1 MSTVRSRQT
10 LRYLLVESQ
19 ESATEEALAFV
30 GDGAVQARAGHEV
43 TLFLVQ
49 GGVSL
54 ALGDRPELADF
65 LDAGGRLLAD
75 RFSLDQRG
83 IAASALRPETI
94 PAEMD
99 EIARLVLDPAVRTV
113 WH

>member
-1 MSTVRSRQT
+1 MSRVLRREA

-30 GDGAVQARAGHEV
+30 GDGVAQARGGHEV

-54 ALGDRPELADF
+54 ALGHRPELSDF
-65 LDAGGRLLAD
+65 VEAGGRLLVD
-75 RFSLDQRG
+75 RFSVDQRG
-83 IAASALRPETI
+83 ISAALRPDAV
-94 PAEMD
+94 PVEMD
-99 EIARLVLDPAVRTV
+99 AIARLVLDPEVRTV

>member
-1 MSTVRSRQT
+1 MSTVLHRQA

-30 GDGAVQARAGHEV
+30 GDGAVQARAGDEV

-54 ALGDRPELADF
+54 ALGDRPELLDF
-65 LDAGGRLLAD
+65 LDAGGRLLVD

-83 IAASALRPETI
+83 IVAAAVRPEAVPT
-94 PAEMD
+94 EMD